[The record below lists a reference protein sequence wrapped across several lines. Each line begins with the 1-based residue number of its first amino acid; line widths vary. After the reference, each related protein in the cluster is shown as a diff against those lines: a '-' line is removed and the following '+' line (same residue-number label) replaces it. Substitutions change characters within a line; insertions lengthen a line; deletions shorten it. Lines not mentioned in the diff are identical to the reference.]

1 MRIRTTTD
9 LGGFL
14 RTRRNEMGMDQAT
27 LARKAGTSRKWLTE
41 VENGKPGV
49 EIGMVLRTF
58 RALDI
63 AIDLSVDDQIIKTDD
78 NPRPALA
85 ERRSNRT
92 PVNLDQRK
100 GATTRPAQKMTDIP
114 TQLRSSDSPRKAAK
128 AARSPGRRVATT
140 SSAEKITDV
149 LAQLRRSSDS
159 LRKTAEAARSPGR
172 KAAAAPPAQKM
183 TDILTQLRSSDS
195 RRKATGLPAK
205 SSGFAHKSTR
215 RSAKS
220 VRS

>member
-1 MRIRTTTD
+1 MRIRTSTD

-14 RTRRNEMGMDQAT
+14 RARRNELGMDQAT
-27 LARKAGTSRKWLTE
+27 LARKAGTSRKWLIE
-41 VENGKPGV
+41 AENGKPGV

-63 AIDLSVDDQIIKTDD
+63 AIGLSVDDQIIKTA
-78 NPRPALA
+78 NKPRPALA

-100 GATTRPAQKMTDIP
+100 GAITP
-114 TQLRSSDSPRKAAK
+114 SAA
-128 AARSPGRRVATT
+128 
-140 SSAEKITDV
+140 KITDV

-159 LRKTAEAARSPGR
+159 LRKAAEAARSPGR
-172 KAAAAPPAQKM
+172 KVAATPPAPKM
-183 TDILTQLRSSDS
+183 TDILTQLRSSGS
-195 RRKATGLPAK
+195 LRKATELPAK
-205 SSGFAHKSTR
+205 SSGFGHKSTR
-215 RSAKS
+215 RSDKS